1 MSKMLMKAVLPFV
14 NVFVEVINEALGKLA
29 PGAILSWKQRKWL
42 AFCLMGM
49 MITNSVCWAKFE
61 RASLGEYALAALS
74 WMLRHAKIPWDIL
87 LQASVKAILHKYHI
101 TEGILVSDDTEKKRA
116 KVTKR
121 IFGAH
126 KMKDNKTGGY
136 INGQSLVLLLLV
148 TPVVTI
154 PVGIAFYIPDPAV
167 TEWYKEESRLKKQ
180 KVPKRERPPK
190 PEPKPQYPTKQQLTL
205 RLIESFKQ
213 YHPEIHIKLILTDS
227 LYGTKDFID
236 GAAACYKHEQ
246 AQVISQLKYNQLVRF
261 RNNTMSVAEYF
272 AKHPG
277 TEFKIKIRGGEEV
290 VVVVSSIRLYVCSHK
305 TKRFVVALK
314 YENEKEYRYLVASD
328 MSWRTLDIV
337 EGHTFRWLVEV
348 FFQDLKSYESLGQS
362 AKQTDEEGSRKVAIL
377 SLLLDHCLFFH
388 PDQQAQLENKLPAYT
403 VGSLLE
409 KTKLESLI
417 EFIRT
422 LVSEGNLQLKLQQ
435 LSESIA
441 HVFKLAPSDKHMCHR
456 KLGNLE
462 AAPGLKHRAKVCVA
476 SG

>member
-1 MSKMLMKAVLPFV
+1 MFIKTVLPFV
-14 NVFVEVINEALGKLA
+14 NGFVDALDESLGKLA
-29 PGAILSWKQRKWL
+29 PGTSLSWKQRKWL

-74 WMLRHAKIPWDIL
+74 WMLRHSKISWDLL
-87 LQASVKAILHKYHI
+87 LQASVKAVLEKYHI

-154 PVGIAFYIPDPAV
+154 PVGITFYIPDPAL
-167 TEWYKEESRLKKQ
+167 TQWYKEEARLKKQ
-180 KVPKRERPPK
+180 KVTKRERPLK
-190 PEPKPQYPTKQQLTL
+190 PEPKPEYPTKQQLTL
-205 RLIESFKQ
+205 RLIEAFKQ
-213 YHPEIHIKLILTDS
+213 YHPEIHVKLILTDS
-227 LYGTKDFID
+227 LYGTKDFVD
-236 GAAACYKHEQ
+236 GAAASYKHEQ
-246 AQVISQLKYNQLVRF
+246 AQVISQLKNNQLVRF
-261 RNNTMSVAEYF
+261 RNKSMSVSEYF
-272 AKHPG
+272 AQHPG
-277 TEFKIKIRGGEEV
+277 TEFKIKIRGGEKVTV
-290 VVVVSSIRLYVCSHK
+290 VMSSARLYVCSHK
-305 TKRFVVALK
+305 TKRFVIALK

-348 FFQDLKSYESLGQS
+348 VFQDVKSYESLGQS

-409 KTKLESLI
+409 KTKLESFL
-417 EFIRT
+417 EFIRD
-422 LVSEGNLQLKLQQ
+422 LVSKGDLQLKLQR
-435 LSESIA
+435 LSDSIEEFF
-441 HVFKLAPSDKHMCHR
+441 VLAPSEKHMSHR
-456 KLGNLE
+456 DLGNLE
-462 AAPGLKHRAKVCVA
+462 ATPGLKHRAKVCAA
-476 SG
+476 SC

>member
-1 MSKMLMKAVLPFV
+1 MFIKTVLPFV
-14 NVFVEVINEALGKLA
+14 NDFVEAFEESLGELV
-29 PGAILSWKQRKWL
+29 PGASLSWKQKKWL

-61 RASLGEYALAALS
+61 RASLGAYALAALS
-74 WMLRHAKIPWDIL
+74 WMLRHSKIPWDIL
-87 LQASVKAILHKYHI
+87 LQASVKAILQKYHI

-154 PVGIAFYIPDPAV
+154 PVGIAFYIPDPAL
-167 TEWYKEESRLKKQ
+167 TQWYQDEARLKKQ

-205 RLIESFKQ
+205 RLIEAFKQ
-213 YHPEIHIKLILTDS
+213 YHPEIHVKLIVTDS
-227 LYGTKDFID
+227 LYGTKDFVN
-236 GAAACYKHEQ
+236 GAAAIYKHEQ
-246 AQVISQLKYNQLVRF
+246 TQVISQLKYNQLVRF
-261 RNNTMSVAEYF
+261 LNKNMSVAEYF
-272 AKHPG
+272 EQHPG

-290 VVVVSSIRLYVCSHK
+290 TVTVSSARLYVCSHK
-305 TKRFVVALK
+305 TKRFVIALK

-348 FFQDLKSYESLGQS
+348 FFQDVKSYESLGQS

-409 KTKLESLI
+409 KIKLESFLDI
-417 EFIRT
+417 IRS
-422 LVSEGNLQLKLQQ
+422 LVNESNPHLKLQQ
-435 LSESIA
+435 LSESID
-441 HVFKLAPSDKHMCHR
+441 HFFTLAPSDKHMSHR
-456 KLGNLE
+456 DLGNLKPT
-462 AAPGLKHRAKVCVA
+462 PGLKHRVRVCSA
-476 SG
+476 SC